1 MKQMPLSALLF
12 LLIFINNNISAQE
25 DDSWKKEI
33 SNPKLNPASGNVLII
48 GDDRSGSTK
57 NQRQL
62 SAEEYKTIIE
72 AYINKY
78 SGVVAVRVIGNP
90 ASQNLEFFRYKPKPT
105 YIVPDLNAIAKK
117 YNLTL
122 SNRALAKKSI
132 DSISKKNEEILK
144 SNANNKNLFIE
155 SITNSIINY
164 KPNGKDVTD
173 INDFIEHLNIIIN
186 EPQYKGKK
194 IDIILQ
200 SDGVHD
206 ANKKPVTPITF
217 EIPVRLFLIGWKN
230 KAIFQGNR
238 LTINYFESK
247 EGLLESISEIL

>member
-1 MKQMPLSALLF
+1 MPLSALLLF
-12 LLIFINNNISAQE
+12 LLFINNNNISAQE

-33 SNPKLNPASGNVLII
+33 SNPKLNSVSGNILII

-62 SAEEYKTIIE
+62 SEEEYKSIIE
-72 AYINKY
+72 NYINKY

-90 ASQNLEFFRYKPKPT
+90 AAQNLEFFRYKPKPT
-105 YIVPDLNAIAKK
+105 YIVPDLNSIAKK

-122 SNRALAKKSI
+122 TNRALAKKDI
-132 DSISKKNEEILK
+132 DALKKKNDSIANLNSKGINQ
-144 SNANNKNLFIE
+144 FIV
-155 SITNSIINY
+155 SINNSILNY
-164 KPNGKDVTD
+164 KPNGKDLTD
-173 INDFIEHLNIIIN
+173 INDFLDHLNVLIN

-206 ANKKPVTPITF
+206 ANKKPVTTIKF
-217 EIPVRLFLIGWKN
+217 EMPVRLFLIGWKN
-230 KAIFQGNR
+230 KTIFQGSK
-238 LTINYFESK
+238 LITNYYESK
-247 EGLLESISEIL
+247 EGLLESITEIL